1 MNEMQH
7 INQGIGL
14 IVGIVF
20 PAIVLILAVA
30 YWLKTRG
37 KDDDWVD

>member
-20 PAIVLILAVA
+20 PAIVGVLALA
-30 YWLKTRG
+30 YWL
-37 KDDDWVD
+37 